1 MAQSKEGGEQH
12 STAEDQMLI
21 ERDGKY
27 ELVNASEV
35 QVTDPQPE
43 ERGVGS
49 MVASGEHS
57 EKDQQKREKLE
68 DHPPQNESREP
79 TGKQTVPLTGQDIS
93 DHTND
98 SGANA
103 PPIKQRSD
111 DIQHPGNVLSATS
124 TYTLGRERT
133 VNITVGRT
141 KSAPGLRRR
150 EDEIKRRNETA
161 FSAWLAAKD
170 EELAKRRQAE
180 REETKRKED
189 MLSQKQGLNEAAYKA
204 WLERK
209 TSELEL
215 RRKTASRPSTSIPKS
230 DEARKQAAFEA
241 WINSKKEQ
249 HRKEVEEERERR
261 AQEEERAKNTDPTL
275 VDQAYKKLVILNTY
289 YVHRK
294 CQLFLSHT
302 VGCIV
307 RACKPRLRH
316 RRRSN
321 IGKHFL
327 VNLRGSTNHYKGIN
341 TTNII
346 MP

>member
-1 MAQSKEGGEQH
+1 MAQSQEG
-12 STAEDQMLI
+12 TTEDQMLV

-27 ELVNASEV
+27 ELVNTSEV
-35 QVTDPQPE
+35 QVITDPQPE
-43 ERGVGS
+43 ERGV
-49 MVASGEHS
+49 ASSEHS
-57 EKDQQKREKLE
+57 ETRREKLE

-79 TGKQTVPLTGQDIS
+79 TEKQS
-93 DHTND
+93 D
-98 SGANA
+98 SGAKIS
-103 PPIKQRSD
+103 PIKQLVSD
-111 DIQHPGNVLSATS
+111 DIQHPGNVLSAIS
-124 TYTLGRERT
+124 THMLGRERI
-133 VNITVGRT
+133 VNIAVGRT

-150 EDEIKRRNETA
+150 EDEVKRRNEAA
-161 FSAWLAAKD
+161 FSAWLVAKD

-180 REETKRKED
+180 REEMKRKED
-189 MLSQKQGLNEAAYKA
+189 MLSQKQSLNEAAYKA

-209 TSELEL
+209 TSEQEL
-215 RRKTASRPSTSIPKS
+215 RRKSASRPSTSIPKS

-294 CQLFLSHT
+294 CQLFLLHT

-321 IGKHFL
+321 IGKHFS
-327 VNLRGSTNHYKGIN
+327 VNLRGSTNHYKGMN
-341 TTNII
+341 TNI